1 MLGENKR
8 IANRFRIFPTDRQ
21 PITDLR
27 CLRVSISDFEVKK
40 IIGRGHFGEVKVVK
54 EKATGEVF
62 AMKTLRKNETLS
74 QQAVAFY
81 EEERDIMAQ
90 AQDTKWITKLHY
102 AYQVGCRLAI
112 IPELGRRRSRRVVL
126 RTLKSTLC
134 LFPSSGRGQSVSGD
148 GVPAWR

>member
-1 MLGENKR
+1 MLAFDVSDVSDVSELVKLCESRLTGV
-8 IANRFRIFPTDRQ
+8 FFSCGSVDRQ

-27 CLRVSISDFEVKK
+27 SLRVSISDFEVKK
-40 IIGRGHFGEVKVVK
+40 VIGRGHFGEVKVVK

-90 AQDTKWITKLHY
+90 AQDTKWIPKLHY
-102 AYQVGCRLAI
+102 AYQV
-112 IPELGRRRSRRVVL
+112 S
-126 RTLKSTLC
+126 
-134 LFPSSGRGQSVSGD
+134 
-148 GVPAWR
+148 